1 MQFSLLCGR
10 YIYIY
15 IYAVD
20 IYLQKSRT
28 NSQARGLLEED
39 LEKEK
44 CNTSPQSRIHGTI
57 FIINFTTNTM
67 PALLY
72 GQVIAT
78 VKLM

>member
-10 YIYIY
+10 YIY

-28 NSQARGLLEED
+28 NSRARGLLEED

-67 PALLY
+67 LALLY
-72 GQVIAT
+72 GQVITT